1 MGAIKNFI
9 GRFIRAKPIKD
20 SRVTVQTVS
29 TPSILTLRND
39 LYDIPEIR
47 TAINKTANH
56 FARIRF
62 NHLRYD
68 KDGNYENLRDSFN
81 YCLNLRANSTQSAYD
96 FKQKLAT
103 LFYLGQDVFINPKW
117 KVDMYRPK
125 LDSLEIIDYYGYEVG
140 INTSNKEI
148 VIKFYL
154 KDGESEMYYYQDLI
168 HIQRFPQ
175 GLNPTNN
182 QVNKNTIQD
191 WLTVA
196 TGIKNAILKASNK
209 TGDISIIVL
218 TEQNLKDEHYRK
230 KIEEINTQVESSKN
244 GVVFIGGST
253 SKEVVTTNPNV
264 NQPNPKL
271 VDDIIDNIYRY
282 YDTNKKII
290 GGEAS
295 DIEFEQYVDS
305 AIKPLVEKCEQAFTY
320 AFFSREAIDK
330 GNLIKANM
338 VDVTISTLSAK
349 TAYYKE
355 MGYAG
360 ILLYDEIREDLG
372 KPPLPNGLG
381 KVPITNLNT
390 QTIES
395 MLSKGGDKKNDSEKT
410 NTGNTDNSNEG
421 ADGQENN

>member
-9 GRFIRAKPIKD
+9 SRFIRAKPITD
-20 SRVTVQTVS
+20 SRVSVQTVS
-29 TPSILTLRND
+29 TPSIFTLRSN

-68 KDGNYENLRDSFN
+68 KEGNYENLRDSFN
-81 YCLNLRANSTQSAYD
+81 YCLNLRANSNESAFD

-103 LFYLGQDVFINPKW
+103 LFYLGQDVFINPHW
-117 KVDMYRPK
+117 NVDLFRPK
-125 LDSLEIIDYYGYEVG
+125 LESLEIIDYYGYEVG
-140 INTSNKEI
+140 INTANKEI

-154 KDGESEMYYYQDLI
+154 KDGKNEMYYYQDLI
-168 HIQRFPQ
+168 HVQRFPQ
-175 GLNPTNN
+175 GLNPSNN

-264 NQPNPKL
+264 NQPNPRL
-271 VDDIIDNIYRY
+271 VDDITDNIYRF
-282 YDTNKKII
+282 YDSNKKIVA
-290 GGEAS
+290 GEAS

-320 AFFSREAIDK
+320 AFFTREAIDK
-330 GNLIKANM
+330 GNLMKANM

-349 TAYYKE
+349 TAYFKE

-381 KVPITNLNT
+381 KVPMTNLNT
-390 QTIES
+390 QTIEN
-395 MLSKGGDKKNDSEKT
+395 MLKKGGEVGDSKKT

-421 ADGQENN
+421 EQVGEEND